1 MRKIF
6 TTIFTVCAFM
16 SAQAQSNLSPEV
28 NAYLESY
35 KTAAKTPK
43 TRSAEAAK
51 QTIVT
56 LRLKPGAQPSDVAS
70 RIEAPPK
77 HRTAIRLTCTMI
89 SDRPL

>member
-6 TTIFTVCAFM
+6 TTIFTVCVFM

-35 KTAAKTPK
+35 KTAAK

-89 SDRPL
+89 SDRPR